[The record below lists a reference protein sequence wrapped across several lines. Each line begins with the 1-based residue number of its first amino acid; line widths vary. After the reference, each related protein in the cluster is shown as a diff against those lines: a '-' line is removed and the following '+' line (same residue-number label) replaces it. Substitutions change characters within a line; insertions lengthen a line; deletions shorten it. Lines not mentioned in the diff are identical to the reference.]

1 MNLKQEIKR
10 NYNMSIISKKNSSK
24 KSLQSNTF
32 IEKEEHFLHW
42 TADKGGSWG
51 YVSLQHI

>member
-1 MNLKQEIKR
+1 
-10 NYNMSIISKKNSSK
+10 MSIISKKNSSK

-51 YVSLQHI
+51 LCFFTTYLKSGILDNFYV